1 MKNNPVSDPNPAVS
15 MVHSTGYTTVLLTLL
30 LAGLFF
36 VSLMVGRLDIRWCE
50 LRTFVCSSLF
60 GTPVPP
66 ELSSKALVFTLIR
79 FPRCLL
85 AVFVGMG
92 LSISGAVYQ
101 GLFRNPLVSPDI
113 LGVSAGCTF
122 GAALGLIL
130 PGNSFMLVRVLSFI
144 FGLAAVCLAV
154 GIARMIAVR
163 PILVLV
169 LAGLVSTSVFSAL
182 LMVLKYISDP
192 YNDLP
197 AIVFWIMGSLNRV
210 EWNDLYIIMPVVGG
224 GLILIHMLRYR
235 LNVLSLGDLQ
245 ARSLGMNPSV
255 YRIVFITISSLM
267 VAVTVSTCGQVC
279 WIGLVIPHI
288 ARTLVGPNHSKM
300 IPVTM
305 LIGGI
310 FMLMA
315 DMLARSIT
323 SAELPVS
330 IITALTGAPL
340 FVYLLYRNRGSGW
353 I

>member
-1 MKNNPVSDPNPAVS
+1 MKKSPVCDPEPAVNI
-15 MVHSTGYTTVLLTLL
+15 VHNTRYTTGLLMFLL
-30 LAGLFF
+30 VGLFF
-36 VSLMVGRLDIRWCE
+36 FSLMVGRLEIRLSEIW
-50 LRTFVCSSLF
+50 TFVCASLF

-92 LSISGAVYQ
+92 MSISGAVYQ

-130 PGNSFMLVRVLSFI
+130 PGDSFMLVRVLSFV
-144 FGLAAVCLAV
+144 FGLAAVFLAL
-154 GIARMIAVR
+154 GIARMIAVS

-169 LAGLVSTSVFSAL
+169 LAGLVVTSVFSAF
-182 LMVLKYISDP
+182 LMILKYVSDP

-210 EWNDLYIIMPVVGG
+210 EWNDLYIIMPVIGG
-224 GLILIHMLRYR
+224 GLILIHILRYR

-245 ARSLGMNPSV
+245 TRSLGMNPTV
-255 YRIVFITISSLM
+255 YRIIFIMVSSLM

-300 IPVTM
+300 IPVTL

-310 FMLMA
+310 FMLAA

-323 SAELPVS
+323 AAELPVS

-340 FVYLLYRNRGSGW
+340 FVYLLYKNRGSGW

>member
-1 MKNNPVSDPNPAVS
+1 MKNDPVSDPKSAVS
-15 MVHSTGYTTVLLTLL
+15 SVHDMRYMTVILTIL

-36 VSLMVGRLDIRWCE
+36 VSLMVGRLDIGWKE
-50 LRTFVCSSLF
+50 IRTFVCASLF
-60 GTPVPP
+60 GTPVAP

-130 PGNSFMLVRVLSFI
+130 PGNSFMIVRILSFA
-144 FGLAAVCLAV
+144 FGLTAVCLAV

-169 LAGLVSTSVFSAL
+169 LAGLVATSVFSAL
-182 LMVLKYISDP
+182 LMVLKYMADP

-210 EWNDLYIIMPVVGG
+210 EWNDLYIIMPVVGA
-224 GLILIHMLRYR
+224 GLFLIHVLRYR

-245 ARSLGMNPSV
+245 ARSLGMNPTL
-255 YRIVFITISSLM
+255 YRVIFIMISSLM

-288 ARTLVGPNHSKM
+288 ARTLVGPNHSNM

-305 LIGGI
+305 LLGGI
-310 FMLMA
+310 FLLAA

-323 SAELPVS
+323 AAELPVS

-340 FVYLLYRNRGSGW
+340 FVYLLYKNRGSGW

>member
-1 MKNNPVSDPNPAVS
+1 MTQPDSNPKPAAGFF
-15 MVHSTGYTTVLLTLL
+15 HNTRYLAALLVFL
-30 LAGLFF
+30 LAGLFLL
-36 VSLMVGRLDIRWCE
+36 SLMVGRLDIRLSE
-50 LRTFVCSSLF
+50 AMTFVGSSLF
-60 GTPVPP
+60 GTPVP
-66 ELSSKALVFTLIR
+66 EDLLSKAQVFTLIR
-79 FPRCLL
+79 FPRSLL
-85 AVFVGMG
+85 AIFVGMG
-92 LSISGAVYQ
+92 LSVSGAVYQ

-130 PGNSFMLVRVLSFI
+130 PGNSFLLVRILSFI

-163 PILVLV
+163 PILVLI
-169 LAGLVSTSVFSAL
+169 LAGLVATSVFNAL
-182 LMVLKYISDP
+182 LMILKYLADP
-192 YNDLP
+192 YSALP
-197 AIVFWIMGSLNRV
+197 AIVFWIMGSLSRV
-210 EWNDLYIIMPVVGG
+210 EWNDLYLIMPTIGI
-224 GLILIHMLRYR
+224 GLILVHALRYR

-245 ARSLGMNPSV
+245 ARSLGMNPTL
-255 YRIVFITISSLM
+255 YRIIFISISSLM

-288 ARTLVGPNHSKM
+288 ARTMVGPNHSRM
-300 IPVTM
+300 IPITM

-310 FMLMA
+310 FLLAA

-330 IITALTGAPL
+330 IITALAGAPL
-340 FVYLLYRNRGSGW
+340 FVYLLYKNRGSGW

>member
-1 MKNNPVSDPNPAVS
+1 MTHDPVSDSKPTAGFF
-15 MVHSTGYTTVLLTLL
+15 HSTRYLTVLLAFL
-30 LAGLFF
+30 LAGLFLL
-36 VSLMVGRLDIRWCE
+36 SLMVGRLDIRLSE
-50 LRTFVCSSLF
+50 AMTIVGSSLF
-60 GTPVPP
+60 GTPVP
-66 ELSSKALVFTLIR
+66 EALLSKAQVFNLIR
-79 FPRCLL
+79 FPRSLL
-85 AVFVGMG
+85 AIFVGMG
-92 LSISGAVYQ
+92 LSVSGAVYQ

-130 PGNSFMLVRVLSFI
+130 PGNSFLLVRILSFI

-163 PILVLV
+163 PILVLI
-169 LAGLVSTSVFSAL
+169 LAGLVATSVFNAL

-192 YNDLP
+192 YSDLP
-197 AIVFWIMGSLNRV
+197 AIVFWIMGSLSRV
-210 EWNDLYIIMPVVGG
+210 EWNDLYLIMPTIGI
-224 GLILIHMLRYR
+224 GLILVHALRYR

-245 ARSLGMNPSV
+245 ARSLGVNPTV
-255 YRIVFITISSLM
+255 YRIIFITISSLM

-288 ARTLVGPNHSKM
+288 ARTVVGPNHSRM
-300 IPVTM
+300 IPITM

-310 FMLMA
+310 FLLAA

-330 IITALTGAPL
+330 IITALAGAPL
-340 FVYLLYRNRGSGW
+340 FVYLLYKNRRSGW

>member
-1 MKNNPVSDPNPAVS
+1 MTHDPAYDPKPVESIAHNTRYLTA
-15 MVHSTGYTTVLLTLL
+15 LLAFL
-30 LAGLFF
+30 LAGLFLF
-36 VSLMVGRLDIRWCE
+36 SLMVGRLDIRLSE
-50 LRTFVCSSLF
+50 AMTIVSSSLF
-60 GTPVPP
+60 GSPVP
-66 ELSSKALVFTLIR
+66 EALLSKAQVFTLIR
-79 FPRCLL
+79 FPRGLL

-92 LSISGAVYQ
+92 LSVSGAVYQ

-130 PGNSFMLVRVLSFI
+130 PGNSFLLVRILSFI

-154 GIARMIAVR
+154 GIARMVAVR
-163 PILVLV
+163 PILVLI
-169 LAGLVSTSVFSAL
+169 LAGLVATSVFNAL

-192 YNDLP
+192 YSDLP
-197 AIVFWIMGSLNRV
+197 AIVFWIMGSLSRV
-210 EWNDLYIIMPVVGG
+210 EWNDLYLIMPTIGI
-224 GLILIHMLRYR
+224 GLILVHALRYR

-245 ARSLGMNPSV
+245 ARSLGINPTL
-255 YRIVFITISSLM
+255 YRIIFITISSLM

-288 ARTLVGPNHSKM
+288 ARTVVGPNHSRM
-300 IPVTM
+300 IPITM

-310 FMLMA
+310 FLLAA

-330 IITALTGAPL
+330 IITALAGAPL
-340 FVYLLYRNRGSGW
+340 FVYLLYKNRRSGW